1 MPINI
6 LKKIMIIVDAEM
18 SGLSPLK
25 NSIVSLG
32 AVDFARPERQFYGEC
47 RIWDGAETDPE
58 ALAVNGFTDEQCRDK
73 NKKSE
78 TELIKEFY
86 EWIQPIADK
95 TIAGQNVSFD
105 AQFLNQALKRA
116 NIEWRFSFRTLDLH
130 ALAYARFIK
139 EGREVPLKFDQS
151 ALSLTKIL
159 VSLGL
164 PPEPKPHIAI
174 NGAKYEAEAFSRII
188 HGKNLLPEFAQ
199 YPMETPEK

>member
-1 MPINI
+1 
-6 LKKIMIIVDAEM
+6 MIVVDAEM

-32 AVDFARPERQFYGEC
+32 AVDFAHPERQFYGEC

-58 ALAVNGFTDEQCRDK
+58 ALAVNGFSEEQCRDI

-78 TELIKEFY
+78 TELINEFFI
-86 EWIQPIADK
+86 WIQGIPDK

-130 ALAYARFIK
+130 ALAYAEHLK
-139 EGREVPLKFDQS
+139 EGREVPLKFEQS

-159 VSLGL
+159 GSLGL
-164 PPEPKPHIAI
+164 PPEPKPHIAL
-174 NGAKYEAEAFSRII
+174 NGAKYEAEAFSRMI
-188 HGKNLLPEFAQ
+188 HGKNLLPEFAH
-199 YPMETPEK
+199 YPLKIPEQGKLL

>member
-1 MPINI
+1 
-6 LKKIMIIVDAEM
+6 MIIVDAEM

-32 AVDFARPERQFYGEC
+32 AVDFTHPERQFYGEC
-47 RIWDGAETDPE
+47 RVWDGAEIDLE
-58 ALAVNGFTDEQCRDK
+58 SLAINGFTEADCHDK
-73 NKKSE
+73 NRKSE

-116 NIEWRFSFRTLDLH
+116 DIEWRFSFRTLDLH
-130 ALAYARFIK
+130 AVMYAQFLK

-151 ALSLTKIL
+151 ALSLGKIL
-159 VSLGL
+159 TSLGL
-164 PPEPKPHIAI
+164 PEEPKPHIAL

-188 HGKNLLPEFAQ
+188 YGKNLLPEFAQ
-199 YPMETPEK
+199 YPMEVPEQGKLI

>member
-1 MPINI
+1 
-6 LKKIMIIVDAEM
+6 MIIIDAEM

-32 AVDFARPERQFYGEC
+32 AVDFAHPERQFYGEC

-58 ALAVNGFTDEQCRDK
+58 ALAVNGFTEADCHDPKR
-73 NKKSE
+73 KSE
-78 TELIKEFY
+78 TELISEFY
-86 EWIQPIADK
+86 AWIQQISDK

-116 NIEWRFSFRTLDLH
+116 DIEWRFSFRTLDLH
-130 ALAYARFIK
+130 AVMYAQFLK
-139 EGREVPLKFDQS
+139 EGREVPLRDDQS

-159 VSLGL
+159 GSLGL

-174 NGAKYEAEAFSRII
+174 NGAKYEAEAFSRVI
-188 HGKNLLPEFAQ
+188 HRKNLLPEFAQ
-199 YPMETPEK
+199 YPVEIPEQGKLM